1 MNINAT
7 LIGQSIAFF
16 LFVLFVMKYVWPPLM
31 AALSER
37 KKQIADGLAA
47 AERGHHEHELA
58 EKKAKEV
65 IREEHEEAS
74 SIISRAQQRASE
86 VIEESK
92 DKAKEEA
99 DRIIESGHA
108 LIEQE
113 TNSAREQLR
122 GQVTTLALA
131 GVSQILQREVNESDH
146 QQVLSELSAKL

>member
-31 AALSER
+31 AALDER

-58 EKKAKEV
+58 EQRATEV
-65 IREEHEEAS
+65 IRDAHEEAS
-74 SIISRAQQRASE
+74 AIIGRAQQRASE

-92 DKAKEEA
+92 GKAQEEA
-99 DRIIESGHA
+99 DRIVASGHS

-113 TNSAREQLR
+113 STSAREQLR
-122 GQVTTLALA
+122 GQVSALALA
-131 GVSQILQREVNESDH
+131 GVSQILQREVSEADH

>member
-31 AALSER
+31 AAMSER

-58 EKKAKEV
+58 EKRAKEV
-65 IREEHEEAS
+65 IREAHEEAT

-92 DKAKEEA
+92 GKAKEEA
-99 DRIIESGHA
+99 DRIVEAGHA
-108 LIEQE
+108 LIQQE

-122 GQVTTLALA
+122 GQVSALALA
-131 GVSQILQREVNESDH
+131 GVSQILQREVSESDH
-146 QQVLSELSAKL
+146 QQVLSELSTKL

>member
-1 MNINAT
+1 MNVNAT

-31 AALSER
+31 AALDER

-47 AERGHHEHELA
+47 AERGHREHELA
-58 EKKAKEV
+58 EQRATDV
-65 IREEHEEAS
+65 IREAHEEATA
-74 SIISRAQQRASE
+74 IIGRAQQRASE

-92 DKAKEEA
+92 GKAQEEA
-99 DRIIESGHA
+99 DRIIASGHS

-113 TNSAREQLR
+113 SNSAREHLR
-122 GQVTTLALA
+122 GQVSVLALT
-131 GVSQILQREVNESDH
+131 GVSKILQREVNEADH

>member
-31 AALSER
+31 AALDAR
-37 KKQIADGLAA
+37 RKQIADGLA

-65 IREEHEEAS
+65 IRDAHEEAT
-74 SIISRAQQRASE
+74 SIIGRAQQRASE

-92 DKAKEEA
+92 GKAKEEA
-99 DRIIESGHA
+99 DRIIESGHS

-113 TNSAREQLR
+113 TNSAREALR
-122 GQVTTLALA
+122 TQVSTLALA
-131 GVSQILQREVNESDH
+131 GVSQLLQREVNESDH

>member
-31 AALSER
+31 AALDER

-47 AERGHHEHELA
+47 AERGHREHELSEQRA
-58 EKKAKEV
+58 TEV
-65 IREEHEEAS
+65 IKEAHDEAS
-74 SIISRAQQRASE
+74 QIINRAQQRASE

-92 DKAKEEA
+92 GKATDEA
-99 DRIIESGHA
+99 DRIIESAHST
-108 LIEQE
+108 IEQE

-122 GQVTTLALA
+122 SQVSSLALA
-131 GVSQILQREVNESDH
+131 GASQILQREVSESDH
-146 QQVLSELSAKL
+146 QQILSELSAKL

>member
-31 AALSER
+31 AALGER

-47 AERGHHEHELA
+47 AERGHREHELA
-58 EKKAKEV
+58 EQRATDV
-65 IREEHEEAS
+65 IRDAHEEAS
-74 SIISRAQQRASE
+74 AIIGRAQQRASE

-92 DKAKEEA
+92 GKAQEEA
-99 DRIIESGHA
+99 DRIIASGHS
-108 LIEQE
+108 LIQQE
-113 TNSAREQLR
+113 SNNAREQLR
-122 GQVTTLALA
+122 GQVSALALA
-131 GVSQILQREVNESDH
+131 GVSQILQREVSESDH